1 MCRRFLFI
9 GDDISIWRAKRGE
22 IAGDDN
28 NIDSLV
34 IWFNKLSFYYVIFY
48 IISFNCYNVTDNK

>member
-9 GDDISIWRAKRGE
+9 GDDISIWRVKRGG
-22 IAGDDN
+22 IACDDN

-48 IISFNCYNVTDNK
+48 IISFNYYNVTDNK

>member
-9 GDDISIWRAKRGE
+9 GDDISIWRAKRGG
-22 IAGDDN
+22 IVGDDN

-48 IISFNCYNVTDNK
+48 IILFNCYNVTDNK